1 MQRYSFFVCSH
12 IILSFSWVL
21 KWYFGVRIRRPW
33 SPYFSY
39 LSSQSLTI
47 WWSRCRALHR
57 LERGRP
63 LLICLTMSRFSS
75 KVCFIIALF
84 LLGFLSN
91 FWGALQ
97 RGRGCVTPAHSHLK
111 PKTSTRSRQIPPPR
125 EPSIPDIKR
134 TPKQKTPFTGKFSR
148 PLPHSNKIFS
158 IFVSTMM
165 TLCTIQNII

>member
-47 WWSRCRALHR
+47 WQSRCRVLHR

-91 FWGALQ
+91 FLGALQ
-97 RGRGCVTPAHSHLK
+97 RGRGCVTSVHSILK
-111 PKTSTRSRQIPPPR
+111 TKAVTEADRYRLSKQQQKHFNLCRNPHRHTPLHPLSRG
-125 EPSIPDIKR
+125 EFT
-134 TPKQKTPFTGKFSR
+134 TP
-148 PLPHSNKIFS
+148 
-158 IFVSTMM
+158 
-165 TLCTIQNII
+165 

>member
-1 MQRYSFFVCSH
+1 MTALIFRWQCPGVTHPGPSREGRFKDILFFVCSH

-39 LSSQSLTI
+39 LSSQFLTI
-47 WWSRCRALHR
+47 WQSRCRALHR

-63 LLICLTMSRFSS
+63 LLICLTMFRFSS

-91 FWGALQ
+91 FLGAL
-97 RGRGCVTPAHSHLK
+97 HS
-111 PKTSTRSRQIPPPR
+111 R
-125 EPSIPDIKR
+125 EGSFGYCFLFD
-134 TPKQKTPFTGKFSR
+134 
-148 PLPHSNKIFS
+148 N
-158 IFVSTMM
+158 
-165 TLCTIQNII
+165 